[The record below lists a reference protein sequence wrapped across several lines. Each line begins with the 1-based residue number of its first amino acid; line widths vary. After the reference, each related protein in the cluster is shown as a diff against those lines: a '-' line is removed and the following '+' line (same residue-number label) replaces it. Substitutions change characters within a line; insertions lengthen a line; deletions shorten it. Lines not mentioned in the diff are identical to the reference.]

1 MKKHS
6 LILRHQMLVMNQQHF
21 IILFKNKEISSNTV
35 RATVI
40 MKISLCTHHE
50 EQEHILQ
57 RLVRKFGHQMV
68 NISTK
73 YAIFGHVP
81 KAMIGSEIHLLN

>member
-1 MKKHS
+1 
-6 LILRHQMLVMNQQHF
+6 MNQQYF
-21 IILFKNKEISSNTV
+21 MIYDKKEEISSNTV
-35 RATVI
+35 RVTVI

-50 EQEHILQ
+50 EQEHTLR